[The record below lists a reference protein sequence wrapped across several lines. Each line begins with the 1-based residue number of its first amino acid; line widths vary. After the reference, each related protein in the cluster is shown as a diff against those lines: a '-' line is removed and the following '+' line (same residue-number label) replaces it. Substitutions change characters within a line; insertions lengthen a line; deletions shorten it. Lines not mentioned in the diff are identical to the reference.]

1 MYEIVVNFASHSF
14 RNHKNLHLSGENVCP
29 DFLMENS
36 KNIILMDKISYA
48 LGMSIAQS
56 LLQSGVTELNV
67 EDFGAAVKAGLSGQM
82 PALDFEEAGKILDDF
97 FKDIQSRQAAKAAEL
112 GEAMKKEGE
121 AFLAGN
127 AKKEGVV
134 VLPSGLQY
142 KVIKEGN
149 DKMAGK
155 TDTVRCHYEGRF
167 INGQVFDS
175 SYKRGVPAE
184 FGVNQVIKGWTEALQ
199 LMGEGA
205 EWELYI
211 PYDLAYGEAGAHG
224 SIPPY
229 SALIFKVEVIKVL

>member
-1 MYEIVVNFASHSF
+1 
-14 RNHKNLHLSGENVCP
+14 
-29 DFLMENS
+29 
-36 KNIILMDKISYA
+36 MDKLSYA
-48 LGMSIAQS
+48 LGMSIASS
-56 LLQSGVTELNV
+56 LAQSGVTELNV
-67 EDFGAAVKAGLSGQM
+67 EDFGAAIKASLAGEM
-82 PALDFEEAGKILDDF
+82 PALDFEEAGQILDKF
-97 FKDIQSRQAAKAAEL
+97 FKEMQEKQAAEAAKL

-121 AFLAGN
+121 DFLAEN

-142 KVIKEGN
+142 KVVKEGS
-149 DKMAGK
+149 DRMAGK

-167 INGQVFDS
+167 INGQIFDS

-211 PYDLAYGEAGAHG
+211 PYNLAYGEAGAHG

>member
-1 MYEIVVNFASHSF
+1 
-14 RNHKNLHLSGENVCP
+14 
-29 DFLMENS
+29 
-36 KNIILMDKISYA
+36 MDKISYA

-97 FKDIQSRQAAKAAEL
+97 FKDIQSKQAAKAAEL

-167 INGQVFDS
+167 INGQVFDTNIADTAKM
-175 SYKRGVPAE
+175 YNRGVPAE

>member
-1 MYEIVVNFASHSF
+1 
-14 RNHKNLHLSGENVCP
+14 
-29 DFLMENS
+29 
-36 KNIILMDKISYA
+36 
-48 LGMSIAQS
+48 
-56 LLQSGVTELNV
+56 
-67 EDFGAAVKAGLSGQM
+67 
-82 PALDFEEAGKILDDF
+82 
-97 FKDIQSRQAAKAAEL
+97 
-112 GEAMKKEGE
+112 
-121 AFLAGN
+121 
-127 AKKEGVV
+127 
-134 VLPSGLQY
+134 
-142 KVIKEGN
+142 
-149 DKMAGK
+149 MAGK

-167 INGQVFDS
+167 INGQIFDS

>member
-1 MYEIVVNFASHSF
+1 
-14 RNHKNLHLSGENVCP
+14 
-29 DFLMENS
+29 
-36 KNIILMDKISYA
+36 MDKLSYA
-48 LGMSIAQS
+48 LGMSIASS
-56 LLQSGVTELNV
+56 LAQSGVTELNV
-67 EDFGAAVKAGLSGQM
+67 EDFGAAIKASLAGEM
-82 PALDFEEAGKILDDF
+82 PALDFEEAGQILDNF
-97 FKDIQSRQAAKAAEL
+97 FKEMQEKQAAEAAKL

-121 AFLAGN
+121 DFLAEN

-142 KVIKEGN
+142 KVVKEGS
-149 DKMAGK
+149 DRIAGK

-211 PYDLAYGEAGAHG
+211 PYNLAYGEAGAHG

-229 SALIFKVEVIKVL
+229 SALVFKVEVIKVL

>member
-1 MYEIVVNFASHSF
+1 
-14 RNHKNLHLSGENVCP
+14 
-29 DFLMENS
+29 
-36 KNIILMDKISYA
+36 
-48 LGMSIAQS
+48 
-56 LLQSGVTELNV
+56 
-67 EDFGAAVKAGLSGQM
+67 
-82 PALDFEEAGKILDDF
+82 
-97 FKDIQSRQAAKAAEL
+97 
-112 GEAMKKEGE
+112 MKKEGE

-167 INGQVFDS
+167 INGQIFDS